1 MRVHTVRLTMW
12 LTVMLLWGCQQ
23 TPAPTGK
30 EAADEVET
38 EQKAKV
44 PAPDEV
50 TVEQLDQWLD
60 AGEATPVDAN
70 GEATRE
76 SKGHIPNAI
85 LLSSSYKYEVDKE
98 LPEDK
103 AKNLVFYC
111 GSTSCSASD
120 TAAARAQE
128 AGYTNV
134 HILRAG
140 IAGWLEAGKT
150 AERLPAS

>member
-1 MRVHTVRLTMW
+1 MRTVQLVIGV
-12 LTVMLLWGCQQ
+12 TVMLAWGCQQ
-23 TPAPTGK
+23 SPEAPEK
-30 EAADEVET
+30 EAAEGAST
-38 EQKAKV
+38 EQAAKM
-44 PAPDEV
+44 PEPGEV
-50 TVEQLDQWLD
+50 TVEQLAQWLD

-76 SKGHIPNAI
+76 SKGHIPSAI
-85 LLSSSYKYEVDKE
+85 LLSSSYKYEVAKE
-98 LPEDK
+98 LPKDK

-134 HILRAG
+134 RILRVG